1 MRQEVNVGIIVTA
14 SEILLFFFFIYF
26 FFLVLYI
33 LLPILGASLKG
44 SCIMT
49 IKGITVLITG
59 NWDIF

>member
-1 MRQEVNVGIIVTA
+1 MRQEVNVDIIVTA
-14 SEILLFFFFIYF
+14 SEILLFFFFF
-26 FFLVLYI
+26 SLVFLYI